1 MAMSFGCTKD
11 NAQDIVQDMYLRMHK
26 YVENPER
33 IMYNEDEVNTYFVFV
48 VLRNLYISSQK
59 SMSFEQLEDID
70 GEMEEPN
77 YEAEN
82 AYNSLLDGLWEEVE
96 SWHWY
101 DTKLFKL
108 YHNTDMTIKKISEET
123 KISERS
129 IWNTLDNGRKRIQ
142 ANRKEEYQA
151 WKTSQKKWRF
161 RRYYWE
167 DYHRYGYQG
176 GSRCLL
182 WSYGNRLWV
191 WCS

>member
-1 MAMSFGCTKD
+1 MSFGADRDT
-11 NAQDIVQDMYLRMHK
+11 AQDLVQDMYLRMYK

-48 VLRNLYISSQK
+48 VLRNLFISSQK
-59 SMSFEQLEDID
+59 SMSFEQLEEID

-77 YEAEN
+77 YDYEN
-82 AYNSLLDGLWEEVE
+82 AYNRLLDELWEEVE

-108 YHNTDMTIKKISEET
+108 YHNTDMTIKRISEET

-142 ANRKEEYQA
+142 TNRKEAYQA
-151 WKTSQKKWRF
+151 WKTSQKK
-161 RRYYWE
+161 
-167 DYHRYGYQG
+167 
-176 GSRCLL
+176 
-182 WSYGNRLWV
+182 
-191 WCS
+191 

>member
-1 MAMSFGCTKD
+1 MSFGADRDT
-11 NAQDIVQDMYLRMHK
+11 AQDLVQDMYLRMYK

-48 VLRNLYISSQK
+48 VLRNLFISSQK
-59 SMSFEQLEDID
+59 SMSFEQLEEID

-77 YEAEN
+77 YDYEN
-82 AYNSLLDGLWEEVE
+82 AYNRLLDELWEEVE

-108 YHNTDMTIKKISEET
+108 YHNTDMTIKRISEET

-142 ANRKEEYQA
+142 TNRKEAYEA
-151 WKTSQKKWRF
+151 WKTSQKK
-161 RRYYWE
+161 
-167 DYHRYGYQG
+167 
-176 GSRCLL
+176 
-182 WSYGNRLWV
+182 
-191 WCS
+191 

>member
-1 MAMSFGCTKD
+1 MILEILSKRHDEWIRMAMSFGANRD
-11 NAQDIVQDMYLRMHK
+11 SAQDLVQDMYLRMYK

-48 VLRNLYISSQK
+48 VLRNLFISSQK
-59 SMSFEQLEDID
+59 SMSFDQLEDID

-77 YEAEN
+77 YDYEN
-82 AYNSLLDGLWEEVE
+82 AYNRLLDELWEEVE

-108 YHNTDMTIKKISEET
+108 YHNTDMTIKRISEET

-142 ANRKEEYQA
+142 ANRKEAYEA
-151 WKTSQKKWRF
+151 WKTSQKK
-161 RRYYWE
+161 
-167 DYHRYGYQG
+167 
-176 GSRCLL
+176 
-182 WSYGNRLWV
+182 
-191 WCS
+191 

>member
-1 MAMSFGCTKD
+1 MSFGAD
-11 NAQDIVQDMYLRMHK
+11 RDSAQDLVQDMYLRMYK

-59 SMSFEQLEDID
+59 AMTFSELEELE
-70 GEMEEPN
+70 GEMDEPN
-77 YEAEN
+77 YEMEMAHNNLIDE
-82 AYNSLLDGLWEEVE
+82 LWEEVD

-108 YHNTDMTIKKISEET
+108 YHNTNMTIKKISEET

-142 ANRKEEYQA
+142 TNRKEAYQA
-151 WKTSQKKWRF
+151 WKTSQK
-161 RRYYWE
+161 E
-167 DYHRYGYQG
+167 
-176 GSRCLL
+176 
-182 WSYGNRLWV
+182 
-191 WCS
+191 

>member
-1 MAMSFGCTKD
+1 MILELLSKRHDEWIRMAMSFGANRD
-11 NAQDIVQDMYLRMHK
+11 SAQDLVQDMYLRMYK

-48 VLRNLYISSQK
+48 VLRNLFISSQK
-59 SMSFEQLEDID
+59 SMSFDELEDID
-70 GEMEEPN
+70 GEIEEPN
-77 YEAEN
+77 YDYEN
-82 AYNSLLDGLWEEVE
+82 AYNRLLDELWEEVE

-142 ANRKEEYQA
+142 ANRKEAYEA
-151 WKTSQKKWRF
+151 WKTSQKK
-161 RRYYWE
+161 
-167 DYHRYGYQG
+167 
-176 GSRCLL
+176 
-182 WSYGNRLWV
+182 
-191 WCS
+191 

>member
-1 MAMSFGCTKD
+1 MILELLSKRHDEWIRMAMSFGCTKD

-59 SMSFEQLEDID
+59 SMSFDQLEDID

-77 YEAEN
+77 YDYEN
-82 AYNSLLDGLWEEVE
+82 AYNRLLDELWEEVE

-142 ANRKEEYQA
+142 ANRKEAYQA
-151 WKTSQKKWRF
+151 WKTSQKK
-161 RRYYWE
+161 
-167 DYHRYGYQG
+167 
-176 GSRCLL
+176 
-182 WSYGNRLWV
+182 
-191 WCS
+191 

>member
-1 MAMSFGCTKD
+1 MILELLAKRNDEWIRMAMSFGADRDTAKD
-11 NAQDIVQDMYLRMHK
+11 LVQDMYLRMYK

-48 VLRNLYISSQK
+48 VLRNLFISSQK
-59 SMSFEQLEDID
+59 SMSFEQLEEID

-77 YEAEN
+77 YDSEN
-82 AYNSLLDGLWEEVE
+82 AYNRLLDELWEEVE

-108 YHNTDMTIKKISEET
+108 YHNTDMTIKRISEET

-142 ANRKEEYQA
+142 TNRKEAYQA
-151 WKTSQKKWRF
+151 WKTSQKK
-161 RRYYWE
+161 
-167 DYHRYGYQG
+167 
-176 GSRCLL
+176 
-182 WSYGNRLWV
+182 
-191 WCS
+191 

>member
-1 MAMSFGCTKD
+1 MAMSFGAD
-11 NAQDIVQDMYLRMHK
+11 RDSAQDLVQDMYLRMYK

-59 SMSFEQLEDID
+59 AMTFSELEELE
-70 GEMEEPN
+70 GEMDEPT
-77 YEAEN
+77 YEMEMAHNNLIDE
-82 AYNSLLDGLWEEVE
+82 LWEEVD

-108 YHNTDMTIKKISEET
+108 YHNTNMTIKKISEET

-142 ANRKEEYQA
+142 TNRKEAYQA
-151 WKTSQKKWRF
+151 WKTSQK
-161 RRYYWE
+161 E
-167 DYHRYGYQG
+167 
-176 GSRCLL
+176 
-182 WSYGNRLWV
+182 
-191 WCS
+191 

>member
-1 MAMSFGCTKD
+1 MAMSFGAD
-11 NAQDIVQDMYLRMHK
+11 RDSAQDLVQDMYLRMYK

-59 SMSFEQLEDID
+59 AMTFSELEELE
-70 GEMEEPN
+70 GEMDEPN
-77 YEAEN
+77 YEMEMAHNNLIDE
-82 AYNSLLDGLWEEVE
+82 LWEEVD

-108 YHNTDMTIKKISEET
+108 YHNTNMTIKKISEET

-142 ANRKEEYQA
+142 ANRKEAYQA
-151 WKTSQKKWRF
+151 WKAEQK
-161 RRYYWE
+161 E
-167 DYHRYGYQG
+167 
-176 GSRCLL
+176 
-182 WSYGNRLWV
+182 
-191 WCS
+191 

>member
-1 MAMSFGCTKD
+1 MILELLAKRNDEWIRMAMSFGADRDSAKD
-11 NAQDIVQDMYLRMHK
+11 LVQDMYLRMYK

-48 VLRNLYISSQK
+48 VLRNLFISSQK
-59 SMSFEQLEDID
+59 SMSFEQLEEID

-77 YEAEN
+77 YDSEN
-82 AYNSLLDGLWEEVE
+82 AYNRLLDELWEEVE

-108 YHNTDMTIKKISEET
+108 YHNTDMTIKRISEET

-142 ANRKEEYQA
+142 TNRKEAYQA
-151 WKTSQKKWRF
+151 WKTAQKK
-161 RRYYWE
+161 
-167 DYHRYGYQG
+167 
-176 GSRCLL
+176 
-182 WSYGNRLWV
+182 
-191 WCS
+191 

>member
-1 MAMSFGCTKD
+1 MAMSFGAD
-11 NAQDIVQDMYLRMHK
+11 RDSAQDLVQDMYLRMYK

-59 SMSFEQLEDID
+59 AMTFSELEELE
-70 GEMEEPN
+70 GEMDEPN
-77 YEAEN
+77 YEMEMAHNNLIDE
-82 AYNSLLDGLWEEVE
+82 LWEEVD

-108 YHNTDMTIKKISEET
+108 YHNTNMTIKKISEET

-142 ANRKEEYQA
+142 ANRKEAYQA
-151 WKTSQKKWRF
+151 WKTSQK
-161 RRYYWE
+161 E
-167 DYHRYGYQG
+167 
-176 GSRCLL
+176 
-182 WSYGNRLWV
+182 
-191 WCS
+191 

>member
-1 MAMSFGCTKD
+1 MAMSFGAD
-11 NAQDIVQDMYLRMHK
+11 RDSAQDLVQDMYLRMYK

-48 VLRNLYISSQK
+48 VLRNLFISSHK
-59 SMSFEQLEDID
+59 SMSFDELEDID

-77 YEAEN
+77 YDYEN
-82 AYNSLLDGLWEEVE
+82 AYNRLLDELWEEVE

-108 YHNTDMTIKKISEET
+108 YHNTDMTIKRISEET

-142 ANRKEEYQA
+142 ANRKEAYEA
-151 WKTSQKKWRF
+151 WKTSQKK
-161 RRYYWE
+161 
-167 DYHRYGYQG
+167 
-176 GSRCLL
+176 
-182 WSYGNRLWV
+182 
-191 WCS
+191 

>member
-1 MAMSFGCTKD
+1 MAMSFGANRD
-11 NAQDIVQDMYLRMHK
+11 SAQDLVQDMYLRMYK

-48 VLRNLYISSQK
+48 VLRNLFISSQK
-59 SMSFEQLEDID
+59 SMSFDQLEDID

-77 YEAEN
+77 YDYEN
-82 AYNSLLDGLWEEVE
+82 AYNRLLDELWEEVE

-108 YHNTDMTIKKISEET
+108 YHNTDMTIKRISEET

-142 ANRKEEYQA
+142 ANRKEAYEA
-151 WKTSQKKWRF
+151 WKTSQKK
-161 RRYYWE
+161 
-167 DYHRYGYQG
+167 
-176 GSRCLL
+176 
-182 WSYGNRLWV
+182 
-191 WCS
+191 

>member
-1 MAMSFGCTKD
+1 MILEILSKRHDEWIRMAMSFGANRD
-11 NAQDIVQDMYLRMHK
+11 SAQDLVQDMYLRMYK

-48 VLRNLYISSQK
+48 VLRNLFISSQK
-59 SMSFEQLEDID
+59 SMSFDELEDID
-70 GEMEEPN
+70 GEIEEPN
-77 YEAEN
+77 YDYEN
-82 AYNSLLDGLWEEVE
+82 AYNRLLDELWEEVE

-142 ANRKEEYQA
+142 TNCKEAYEA
-151 WKTSQKKWRF
+151 WKTSQK
-161 RRYYWE
+161 
-167 DYHRYGYQG
+167 G
-176 GSRCLL
+176 
-182 WSYGNRLWV
+182 
-191 WCS
+191 

>member
-1 MAMSFGCTKD
+1 VILKLLAKRNDEWIRMAMSFGADRDSAKD
-11 NAQDIVQDMYLRMHK
+11 LVQDMYLRMYK

-48 VLRNLYISSQK
+48 VLRNLFISSQK
-59 SMSFEQLEDID
+59 SMSFEMLEEID

-77 YEAEN
+77 YDSEN
-82 AYNSLLDGLWEEVE
+82 AYNRLLDELWDEVE

-142 ANRKEEYQA
+142 TNRKEAYQA
-151 WKTSQKKWRF
+151 WKTSQK
-161 RRYYWE
+161 E
-167 DYHRYGYQG
+167 
-176 GSRCLL
+176 
-182 WSYGNRLWV
+182 
-191 WCS
+191 

>member
-1 MAMSFGCTKD
+1 MILEILSKRHDEWIRMAMSFGAD
-11 NAQDIVQDMYLRMHK
+11 RDSAQDLVQDMYLRMYK

-48 VLRNLYISSQK
+48 VLRNLFISSQK
-59 SMSFEQLEDID
+59 SMSFDQLEDID

-77 YEAEN
+77 YDYEN
-82 AYNSLLDGLWEEVE
+82 AYNRLLDELWEEVE

-108 YHNTDMTIKKISEET
+108 YHNTDMTIKRISEET

-142 ANRKEEYQA
+142 ANRKEAYEA
-151 WKTSQKKWRF
+151 WKTSQKK
-161 RRYYWE
+161 
-167 DYHRYGYQG
+167 
-176 GSRCLL
+176 
-182 WSYGNRLWV
+182 
-191 WCS
+191 

>member
-1 MAMSFGCTKD
+1 MAMSFGAD
-11 NAQDIVQDMYLRMHK
+11 RDSAQDLVQDMYLRMYK

-48 VLRNLYISSQK
+48 VLRNLFISSKK
-59 SMSFEQLEDID
+59 SMSFDQLEDID

-77 YEAEN
+77 YDYEN
-82 AYNSLLDGLWEEVE
+82 AYNRLLDELWEEVE

-108 YHNTDMTIKKISEET
+108 YHNTDMTIKRISEET

-142 ANRKEEYQA
+142 ANRKEAYEA
-151 WKTSQKKWRF
+151 WKTSQKK
-161 RRYYWE
+161 
-167 DYHRYGYQG
+167 
-176 GSRCLL
+176 
-182 WSYGNRLWV
+182 
-191 WCS
+191 